1 MRAKLKRIAA
11 YVFRSWEV
19 LTLYQYNLLS
29 ETERPALLWE
39 DGVFLDLSR
48 REDGFKILLYSLYSF
63 YVEVWY
69 SQEDNEIARLR
80 SFSST
85 TPLDV
90 YFN

>member
-1 MRAKLKRIAA
+1 M
-11 YVFRSWEV
+11 
-19 LTLYQYNLLS
+19 LTLYQYNLLP

-69 SQEDNEIARLR
+69 REEGNEITRLR

-85 TPLDV
+85 SQLDV

>member
-1 MRAKLKRIAA
+1 M
-11 YVFRSWEV
+11 
-19 LTLYQYNLLS
+19 LTLYQYNLLP

-48 REDGFKILLYSLYSF
+48 IEDGFKIMLYALYSF

-69 SQEDNEIARLR
+69 SQEDNKITMLR
-80 SFSST
+80 SFNST
-85 TPLDV
+85 APLDA